1 MGSYVGGHR
10 RDALPFVPDPR
21 FRVAVFPNPA
31 PEGTLLEGPTWY
43 LSVLASVLVPLSCLL
58 FACFLG
64 GRLGRRLRPATRP

>member
-1 MGSYVGGHR
+1 MLAGIAATLSLLYLFLVFGS
-10 RDALPFVPDPR
+10 R
-21 FRVAVFPNPA
+21 FFTNPA

-43 LSVLASVLVPLSCLL
+43 LSVLTSVLVPLSCLL

>member
-1 MGSYVGGHR
+1 MLAGIAATLSLIYLILVFGSR
-10 RDALPFVPDPR
+10 L
-21 FRVAVFPNPA
+21 FPNPA

-43 LSVLASVLVPLSCLL
+43 LSVLTSVLVPLSCLL